1 VLIMALTF
9 ASKAAHPARHNPP
22 AEPVAVRPA
31 LAARPAPAATAYAP
45 LSLEA
50 EDFRLL
56 CALAALQLRYGKPQ
70 EAAGYLMALRRM
82 QPRNQQ
88 VLRLLA
94 ISLMKLERWPEAEQ
108 ILDELDAANPGAERA
123 LPLWRSLIRFRTN
136 RLAEARE
143 WFHKFIGWRD

>member
-1 VLIMALTF
+1 MALTF
-9 ASKAAHPARHNPP
+9 ASR
-22 AEPVAVRPA
+22 
-31 LAARPAPAATAYAP
+31 PAATTNPSPAAAP
-45 LSLEA
+45 QPPSRPVRETAPANIPLALEA

-82 QPRNQQ
+82 QPRNGQ

-94 ISLMKLERWPEAEQ
+94 ISLMKLGRWQEAEL
-108 ILDELDAANPGAERA
+108 ILDELDAANPGSERS

-136 RLAEARE
+136 RLAEARD

>member
-1 VLIMALTF
+1 MHPEPRLLLPGKTPRQPRRSLPPGRF
-9 ASKAAHPARHNPP
+9 ATAHPH
-22 AEPVAVRPA
+22 
-31 LAARPAPAATAYAP
+31 T
-45 LSLEA
+45 
-50 EDFRLL
+50 FRLRLKRKISACL

-82 QPRNQQ
+82 QPRNPQ

-94 ISLMKLERWPEAEQ
+94 ISLMKLGRWQEAEL
-108 ILDELDAANPGAERA
+108 ILDELDAASPGSERS